1 MKKIIFVANR
11 LGGGG
16 AERILILLANSLH
29 SQGYETV
36 IISLNKNVQSYKTDL
51 PVIELDSTSGKQ
63 QIRQIRHE
71 IKKINPDTVVA
82 FEYHVAIKVVT
93 ATLGMRCRLVV
104 SERNDPHKLD
114 SQLIKRILRDFAY
127 LHSDILV
134 CQTNDAKAYF
144 SKRIQ
149 KKSVVILNPIT
160 DNLPEWNL
168 ENHNKTIINFCR
180 LEKQKNIPLLLEAFS
195 EVHDKHSDYSLAI
208 YGSGSEEQNI
218 QQLIVDMNLSNCV
231 SLAPFASNIHEIAA
245 QSAMFVSSSDF
256 EGLSNS
262 MLEAM
267 AIGMPVVCTDC
278 PIGGA
283 RMVIQDKVNGS
294 LVPVRDKNA
303 LADAMLWMI
312 EHSNE
317 SIECSREARKIK
329 MLLSKDKIIGEWMK
343 II

>member
-1 MKKIIFVANR
+1 MKKVVFVANR

-29 SQGYETV
+29 NQGCETI
-36 IISLNKNVQSYKTDL
+36 IISLNKNVQSYKTDV
-51 PVIELDSTSGKQ
+51 PVIELDSISGKKQ
-63 QIRQIRHE
+63 VKQLRNE
-71 IKKINPDTVVA
+71 IKRMNPDTVVA
-82 FEYHVAIKVVT
+82 FEYHVAIKVVA
-93 ATLGMRCRLVV
+93 ATLGIRCRLVV

-114 SQLIKRILRDFAY
+114 AQLVKRVMRNFAY
-127 LHSDILV
+127 QHSDILV

-160 DNLPEWNL
+160 DKLPEWNL

-195 EVHDKHSDYSLAI
+195 KVHEKHSDYSLAI
-208 YGSGSEEQNI
+208 YGSGNEEQYI
-218 QQLIVDMNLSNCV
+218 QQLITDMNLSDCV
-231 SLAPFASNIHEIAA
+231 SLAPFVSDIHNIAA

-267 AIGMPVVCTDC
+267 AMGMPVVCTDC

-283 RMVIQDKVNGS
+283 RMVIQNRVNGL
-294 LVPVRDKNA
+294 LVPIRDKETLANA
-303 LADAMLWMI
+303 MIWMI
-312 EHSNE
+312 EHPEMINQIS
-317 SIECSREARKIK
+317 CEAEKIK
-329 MLLSKDKIIGEWMK
+329 VSLSKHKIIEMWMR